1 MMTNAKDTKA
11 TPKAKTAAAPK
22 AKSMMTAADQ
32 QARLARAT
40 AHILKNYGQ
49 KPIAHEPLGFAP
61 TGSIAVDNL
70 IGGTLGPDGNPICPG
85 FPRRRISE
93 VFGPEGSGKTTLAL
107 SAMAQ
112 VQKMGGVG
120 VFLDFENKVDLSYAA
135 RLGVVNDKKTFNCF
149 QPNSMEEGFDMIRAF
164 IWVGVDI
171 IVLDSIAAM
180 NPEAELEKKFTD
192 AAKVGAVAGKLT
204 DALKKYCQWL
214 RQYPVDDS
222 KRTLKGHAG
231 TALVLLNQTRAL
243 ISTGGGGHGGEGE
256 NTAGGKALKF
266 HCSLRLRTS
275 RIKSEFIELKDPLTG
290 RKVKRPYGNLTDV
303 KCVKSGIDGKQNH
316 STSMFIRYG
325 YGIDD
330 FLSIIE
336 AGVVNRFIKKE
347 GAYFS
352 FGAHRAQGKEKFR
365 KYLMENPKVFEDLRS
380 KIAEAIARSAEPIKP
395 EELDELDEANDLT
408 SVEINDMDD
417 EELEAQS
424 AVEPSEEVVADE
436 DAVLEDIPPAD
447 AEEPAKN

>member
-1 MMTNAKDTKA
+1 MMTNAKEK
-11 TPKAKTAAAPK
+11 TPKAAKPTALVKT
-22 AKSMMTAADQ
+22 KSMMTSADQ
-32 QARLARAT
+32 KARLARAS
-40 AHILKNYGQ
+40 AWILKTYGH
-49 KPIAHEPLGFAP
+49 KPIAHETLGFVQ
-61 TGSIAVDNL
+61 TGYLAVDNL
-70 IGGTLGPDGNPICPG
+70 IGGTLGPDGLPICPG
-85 FPRRRISE
+85 FPRRRITE

-112 VQKMGGVG
+112 VQKAGGVG
-120 VFLDFENKVDLSYAA
+120 LFLDFENKVDLQYA
-135 RLGVVNDKKTFNCF
+135 RKLGVINDRESFQCF
-149 QPNSMEEGFDMIRAF
+149 QPNSMEEGFEMIRVA
-164 IWVGVDI
+164 IMVGVDI
-171 IVLDSIAAM
+171 IVIDSIAAM
-180 NPEAELEKKFTD
+180 NPEAELVKKFTD

-222 KRTLKGHAG
+222 KRTIKGHAG
-231 TALVLLNQTRAL
+231 TALVLLNQTRAV
-243 ISTGGGGHGGEGE
+243 IDTGGGHGGEKE

-275 RIKSEFIELKDPLTG
+275 RIKSEFVEVKDALTG

-347 GAYFS
+347 GAYFA
-352 FGAHRAQGKEKFR
+352 FGSHRTQGKEKFR
-365 KYLMENPKVFEDLRS
+365 KYLMENPKVFDELRQ
-380 KIAEAIARSAEPIKP
+380 KITEAISRSAEPLKP
-395 EELDELDEANDLT
+395 EELDELDEAADLT

-417 EELEAQS
+417 EELEAQA
-424 AVEPSEEVVADE
+424 AVEATEETVSEE
-436 DAVLEDIPPAD
+436 DAVTEAPEAD
-447 AEEPAKN
+447 EAEPKN